1 MVNFYQMYETVRNA
15 RLLFSKIGAKIWK
28 VKSNKYNFRIFFR
41 RLIEIITFVVFNYR
55 ENESKFERSKEFV
68 S

>member
-1 MVNFYQMYETVRNA
+1 MKRFVTHDYY
-15 RLLFSKIGAKIWK
+15 L
-28 VKSNKYNFRIFFR
+28 VKSARKFERLNQTSKTFEFFFR